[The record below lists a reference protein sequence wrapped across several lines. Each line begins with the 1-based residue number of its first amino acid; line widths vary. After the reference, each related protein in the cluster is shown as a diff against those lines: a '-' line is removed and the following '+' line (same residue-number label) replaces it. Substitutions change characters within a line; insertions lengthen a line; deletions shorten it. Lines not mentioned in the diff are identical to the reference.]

1 MSYVLIVGAKSDIAK
16 AVARE
21 YARNGYNIY
30 LAGRG
35 VDEMESFA
43 MDLTI
48 RWGSKVERVELD
60 ILDYSK
66 HQAFY
71 DSLAEKPLGVVVAVG
86 YLGEQSKAQT
96 DFEEAKLI
104 MDTNYTG
111 VVSILNII
119 ANDFEKRRSGFIVG
133 ISSVAGDRGRKSNY
147 IYGSA
152 KSALSAYLSG
162 LRNRLYDAKVD
173 VLTVKPGFVA
183 TAMTEGMDLPTKLT
197 AQPIEVAED
206 IYKAQ
211 QKRKNIIYSKSLWR
225 LIMFII
231 TSIPEWQFKKMSI

>member
-21 YARNGYNIY
+21 YAKNGYNIY

-35 VDEMESFA
+35 VDTLEAFA
-43 MDLTI
+43 TDLTV
-48 RWGSKVERVELD
+48 RSGCKVKRLELD
-60 ILDYSK
+60 ILDYSG

-71 DSLAEKPLGVVVAVG
+71 DGLEEKPLGVVVAVG
-86 YLGEQSKAQT
+86 YLGEQKKAQN
-96 DFEEAKLI
+96 DFDEAKKI
-104 MDTNYTG
+104 MDSNYTG
-111 VVSILNII
+111 VVSILNVI
-119 ANDFEKRRSGFIVG
+119 ANDFESRRSGFIVG

-147 IYGSA
+147 IYGSS

-162 LRNRLYDAKVD
+162 LRNRMHEVGVD

-183 TAMTEGMDLPTKLT
+183 TAMTEGMDLPEKLT
-197 AQPIEVAED
+197 AQPNEVAED
-206 IYKAQ
+206 IYTAQ
-211 QKRKNIIYSKSLWR
+211 QKKKNIIYTKGLWR
-225 LIMFII
+225 LIMLII